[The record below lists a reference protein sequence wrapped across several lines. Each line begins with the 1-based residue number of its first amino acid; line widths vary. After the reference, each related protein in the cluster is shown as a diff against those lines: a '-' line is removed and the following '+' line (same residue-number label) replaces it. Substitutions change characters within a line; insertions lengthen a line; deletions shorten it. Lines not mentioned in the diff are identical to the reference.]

1 METYDYGEETLTS
14 EWESLVR
21 LKLFTRN
28 TRLVDARKA
37 KGVTQPEM
45 SKAIGMSPQKL
56 SHIENLKFV
65 PKDAD
70 MAKVAAYLG
79 ASIDYLFPPILMTA
93 IEEGVFS
100 RRDAQLAKPEIISL
114 AEAARLRLTYDGES
128 EIIDEV
134 NRHLLAEQLHELI
147 QEALTP
153 TERRV
158 IELRFGL
165 EDGVGRTLEEVAP
178 WIHVTKERIRQIE
191 TKALRKLRHPA
202 YSRKLKGY
210 LE

>member
-65 PKDAD
+65 PSEED
-70 MAKVAAYLG
+70 MTKVAAYLG
-79 ASIDYLFPPILMTA
+79 ASIDYLFPQVLMRA

-100 RRDAQLAKPEIISL
+100 RRDAQLAEPEIISL
-114 AEAARLRLTYDGES
+114 AEAARLQLTYDGET
-128 EIIDEV
+128 EIIDEID
-134 NRHLLAEQLHELI
+134 RHLLSQRINEVLATLD
-147 QEALTP
+147 P
-153 TERRV
+153 RERKV
-158 IELRFGL
+158 LELRFGL
-165 EDGVGRTLEEVAP
+165 KDGQSRILEEVGEEFGL
-178 WIHVTKERIRQIE
+178 TRERIRQIE
-191 TKALRKLRHPA
+191 SKALRKLRHP
-202 YSRKLKGY
+202 SRARLLKAF
-210 LE
+210 LD